1 MKERNHNSQIKV
13 SVLTPLYRT
22 NSVYVRQCLDS
33 LCGQTLQECEF
44 ILIDNGAN
52 EENKKLIK
60 EYLKRDP
67 RFKSI
72 HFKQNVG
79 TGAALNRGLET
90 AHGIYVG
97 FLESDDF
104 IARNMYAC
112 LWNETDKGKLDV
124 VKSLYYT
131 LDEAGITKLENN
143 FPHQQCGRLL
153 NQTQCTGLI
162 RGHVSHWSGIY
173 RRNFLKENKVTFNET
188 PGAHSQDFGFMIS
201 VYAFAKSVYIVPHAY
216 ITYRI
221 HTGNHEFKY
230 LNDCML
236 DECELTLGK
245 LQNEQLEKEFWNVV
259 YKTAAPRLKICFE
272 TSNFNQKLRIKKLLR
287 KIEKL
292 QDYKYFRPHERNE
305 IEKFIHNNVLSILK
319 SFLFSKKKTST
330 SKKVTLFGTPFE
342 TLAIDAGKTIH
353 KYFWGIFKTKQKS
366 AEYKCFLFGLPLFA
380 KLDTVQKKYLKILG
394 IPVYYREESIKIQLA
409 NIQKQLTELRSS
421 NQASVNANML
431 INRRISN
438 LKCVLDAQI
447 LHPKTFGQYKNIYA
461 GREVVLVCTGPT
473 ANQYIPRKGA
483 IHVGVNGAIYLEKIK
498 LDFLFMQDYT
508 IKQANNSSLTSDGLK
523 YVGNNCVKFFG
534 IIPDEL
540 NKSNEKINIHRIP
553 AKFSYAERTYRYVLE
568 DWPKHNIAS
577 DLSHEP
583 LGQFYGT
590 PFSALQFILYTHPKR
605 LFLVGWDCGSGYA
618 YGRKNAMGPANYQV
632 EILKEHFVPFI
643 EINYPDIEII
653 SLNPV
658 GLKGIFKDIH
668 TN

>member
-1 MKERNHNSQIKV
+1 MEAQVEI
-13 SVLTPLYRT
+13 SVITPLYRHEGRF
-22 NSVYVRQCLDS
+22 VRQCLES
-33 LCGQTLQECEF
+33 LKDQTLRECEF

-52 EENKKLIK
+52 PENKKIIE
-60 EYLKRDP
+60 EYVSQDS
-67 RFKSI
+67 RFRKI
-72 HFKQNVG
+72 YFEENVG
-79 TGAALNRGLET
+79 MGAALNRGIRE
-90 AHGIYVG
+90 AKGSYIG

-104 IARNMYAC
+104 ADPNTFLDLLAYTF
-112 LWNETDKGKLDV
+112 NSSVDV
-124 VKSLYYT
+124 VKAFFYA
-131 LDEAGITKLENN
+131 LDDTGNRKTERN
-143 FPHQQCGRLL
+143 FSDEECGKVLKEGACR
-153 NQTQCTGLI
+153 GLI
-162 RGHVSHWSGIY
+162 QGHVSHWTGIY
-173 RRNFLKENKVTFNET
+173 RKDFLYSNNIKFNET
-188 PGAHSQDFGFMIS
+188 PGGHSQDFGFMIS
-201 VYAFAKSVYIVPHAY
+201 VYAFAKSVYVIPHAY
-216 ITYRI
+216 VTYRI
-221 HTGNHEFKY
+221 YTGNHKPKY

-236 DECELTLGK
+236 DECELTFKK
-245 LQNEQLEKEFWNVV
+245 LQNEELGEEFWNVV
-259 YKTAAPRLKICFE
+259 YKRVAPRLKICDE
-272 TSNFNQKLRIKKLLR
+272 TSNFNQKVRIKRLLR
-287 KIEKL
+287 RIEKL
-292 QDYKYFRPHERNE
+292 QDYKYFRPCERHE
-305 IEKFIHNNVLSILK
+305 IENFIHGNTFLK
-319 SFLFSKKKTST
+319 FRSFIFSEKKTPT
-330 SKKVTLFGTPFE
+330 SKRVTLLGIPFE
-342 TLAIDAGKTIH
+342 TLAIDASKTIH

-431 INRRISN
+431 IDRRISN

-483 IHVGVNGAIYLEKIK
+483 IHVGVNGAIYLEQIK

-508 IKQANNSSLTSDGLK
+508 IKQANNSSLTLDGLK

-553 AKFSYAERTYRYVLE
+553 AKYSYAERTYRYVLE